1 MLFWAMEVIP
11 MNKALAHFRTITHH
25 HNLVMSYCFRA
36 GLYGQ
41 GLMHDLS
48 KLSPTEFL
56 VGARYY
62 QGTRSPN
69 NEEREETG
77 RSLAWLHHKGRNKH
91 HYEYWI
97 DYSFTPDSPYGLG
110 GVQMPRR
117 YVAEMIFDRVS
128 ASRTYLGDKYTD
140 DAPLQYFLKSKDTSW
155 FIHPVTK
162 LQMEFLLR
170 MWAKKGEDYTVRY
183 MKKVFLRGGG
193 PREIRERPWTE
204 KDREAMISRYKKQK
218 EGRKEV

>member
-1 MLFWAMEVIP
+1 MI
-11 MNKALAHFRTITHH
+11 MNKALEHLKTITHH
-25 HNLVMSYCFRA
+25 HNLVCGYCFRA
-36 GLYGQ
+36 GLYRQ
-41 GLMHDLS
+41 GLLHDLS
-48 KLSPTEFL
+48 KLSPTEFM

-69 NEEREETG
+69 NAEREATG
-77 RSLAWLHHKGRNKH
+77 RSLAWLHHKGRNRH

-97 DYSFTPDSPYGLG
+97 DYSFAEENPYGLG

-140 DAPLQYFLKSKDTSW
+140 DSPLQYFLRSKDRSW

-162 LQMEFLLR
+162 RQMEFLLR
-170 MWAKKGEDYTVRY
+170 MWARKGEDYTVRY
-183 MKKVFLRGGG
+183 IRDVFLKGGG
-193 PREIRERPWTE
+193 PEEIQEVQWDKKEQEKMLAYGKKMREGGNRT
-204 KDREAMISRYKKQK
+204 
-218 EGRKEV
+218 